1 MPFTPTH
8 VVAVIPLWPLRRFLP
23 FAALA
28 IGSMVP
34 DLALFFP
41 YIDYSETHSAMGV
54 FTVCLPM
61 GISLFL
67 LFELVMRR
75 PMTGLLPNYVERRIQ
90 SAPRLPTEPEMIVH
104 FRFYAKVALAIV
116 IGAYTHQI
124 WDAFTHQGR
133 WGTRLVPFLNSQ
145 IEIGG
150 YFVPGYKAFQYA
162 STFIGLP
169 FLVMIAAFELNRTA
183 PVSDQF
189 SIVSG
194 KSKSI
199 AASLIVIIPL
209 LVGTYAYTTYPTAYQ
224 ALGMTIKRSG
234 AITLVGSLVYCI
246 LFQTFTN
253 GAAIHKSGKDRHR

>member
-1 MPFTPTH
+1 MARVRSCIRQAFIQAVCGSAKIISQSSSVPFTPTH

-75 PMTGLLPNYVERRIQ
+75 PMTGLLPNYVERRMQ

-133 WGTRLVPFLNSQ
+133 WGTRL
-145 IEIGG
+145 
-150 YFVPGYKAFQYA
+150 
-162 STFIGLP
+162 
-169 FLVMIAAFELNRTA
+169 ELSR
-183 PVSDQF
+183 
-189 SIVSG
+189 VSG
-194 KSKSI
+194 
-199 AASLIVIIPL
+199 
-209 LVGTYAYTTYPTAYQ
+209 
-224 ALGMTIKRSG
+224 
-234 AITLVGSLVYCI
+234 
-246 LFQTFTN
+246 
-253 GAAIHKSGKDRHR
+253 